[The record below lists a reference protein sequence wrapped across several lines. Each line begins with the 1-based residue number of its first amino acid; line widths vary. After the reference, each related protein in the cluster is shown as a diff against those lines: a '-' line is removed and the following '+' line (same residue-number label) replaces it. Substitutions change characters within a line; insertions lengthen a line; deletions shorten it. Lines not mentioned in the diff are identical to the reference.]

1 MSNKASGVTAT
12 RVKLPSRWPM
22 ASGQHSTHFLTEVRA
37 TIQRLHSP
45 RRRNLPEKK
54 RGLETCERKK
64 ASEGKRKGVRWA
76 ARASGPT
83 VPRPAETHLCRWKGA
98 IPAQAPGSSSSFQG
112 LGRNNLPHIVHSC
125 ETV

>member
-12 RVKLPSRWPM
+12 RVKLPSRWPL

-37 TIQRLHSP
+37 TIQRLPSP

-64 ASEGKRKGVRWA
+64 ASEGKRQEGEV
-76 ARASGPT
+76 
-83 VPRPAETHLCRWKGA
+83 
-98 IPAQAPGSSSSFQG
+98 GSSCIRAHGPQARRDPPVPVERGHPSSGTREQQQ
-112 LGRNNLPHIVHSC
+112 LPGTW
-125 ETV
+125 EE